1 MKPID
6 KKILQSVK
14 EFDDSLLKYV
24 KSKLLP
30 AFKGLT
36 FGAPQC
42 DYDIDDEGTA
52 VVEGTAV
59 IKGSIYDTANNNT
72 FQYTITLYPE
82 EDKVR
87 ISITKFHQ
95 GNLCR
100 ITDTKHWKISGDNI
114 SKQKLKELVNTLNA
128 KDAAYR
134 AKYYGE

>member
-6 KKILQSVK
+6 KKFLQSVK

-36 FGAPQC
+36 FGAPKC

-52 VVEGTAV
+52 VV
-59 IKGSIYDTANNNT
+59 KGSIYDTANNNT

-87 ISITKFHQ
+87 ISITKLH
-95 GNLCR
+95 
-100 ITDTKHWKISGDNI
+100 HWKISEDNI

>member
-6 KKILQSVK
+6 KKFLQSVK

-36 FGAPQC
+36 FGAPKC
-42 DYDIDDEGTA
+42 DYDIDAEGTTS
-52 VVEGTAV
+52 VNG
-59 IKGSIYDTANNNT
+59 IIYDTASDNT
-72 FQYTITLYPE
+72 FQYTIALYPE
-82 EDKVR
+82 CNNVR

-100 ITDTKHWKISGDNI
+100 ISDTKHWKISVNNI
-114 SKQKLKELVNTLNA
+114 SKKKLKELVNTLNA

>member
-6 KKILQSVK
+6 KKILQSITV
-14 EFDDSLLKYV
+14 FDDSLLKYV

-52 VVEGTAV
+52 VV
-59 IKGSIYDTANNNT
+59 KGSIYDTANNNNT

-82 EDKVR
+82 DNKVR

-100 ITDTKHWKISGDNI
+100 ITDTKHWKISGENI
-114 SKQKLKELVNTLNA
+114 SKKKLKELVNTFNA

>member
-52 VVEGTAV
+52 VV
-59 IKGSIYDTANNNT
+59 KGSIYDTANNNT
-72 FQYTITLYPE
+72 FQYTIALYPE
-82 EDKVR
+82 DNKVR
-87 ISITKFHQ
+87 ISITKLH
-95 GNLCR
+95 
-100 ITDTKHWKISGDNI
+100 HWKISGDNI
-114 SKQKLKELVNTLNA
+114 SKKKLKELVNN
-128 KDAAYR
+128 AAYR

>member
-1 MKPID
+1 MKLID

-52 VVEGTAV
+52 VV
-59 IKGSIYDTANNNT
+59 KGSIYDTANNNT
-72 FQYTITLYPE
+72 FQYTIALYPE
-82 EDKVR
+82 DNKVR

-114 SKQKLKELVNTLNA
+114 SKKKLKELVNTFNA